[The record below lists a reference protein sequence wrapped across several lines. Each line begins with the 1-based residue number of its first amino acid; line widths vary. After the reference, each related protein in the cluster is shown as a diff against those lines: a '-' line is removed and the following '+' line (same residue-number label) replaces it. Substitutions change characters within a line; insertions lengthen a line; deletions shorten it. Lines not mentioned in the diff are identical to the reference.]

1 MNEAVILIIQ
11 DYITEHLFEPG
22 PNWPRYYFEERS
34 YSRWVANEIIER
46 IKAQPS
52 TSPMIV
58 IEDFIRELDNCYCAS
73 EHHEVLFSIAR
84 DAAEEIIRLFL

>member
-1 MNEAVILIIQ
+1 MNEAVILILQ
-11 DYITEHLFEPG
+11 DYITEHLFEPAA
-22 PNWPRYYFEERS
+22 NWPKYYFLERS

-52 TSPMIV
+52 KAPIIV
-58 IEDFIRELDNCYCAS
+58 IEDFILELDDCCDRNQNS
-73 EHHEVLFSIAR
+73 KTLFSIAR